1 MVCDSSALI
10 SLTDSCFVHALYFLK
25 KKYKGSFIIPPSVE
39 YECVDHP
46 MRMRMH
52 AIHALR
58 LKRAI
63 AEHVI
68 DVVPLSSQKD
78 VREPSERTDS
88 GAAAPVEAQ
97 EIKWLG
103 NNLFYASGTP
113 IKLIQEGE
121 IEVLALGRQAGVQ
134 NLLVD
139 ERTVRM
145 LVEDPE
151 TLRIHLEDEF
161 HRPITTN
168 EENLSAFSRLTRGFR
183 FFRSSELLL
192 LAYEKGYFADYGA
205 LEKDAI
211 EAALYKL
218 KYAGCAVGF
227 SEIAAYV
234 EKHVR
239 E

>member
-1 MVCDSSALI
+1 MPKLSGQSMVCDSSALI

-25 KKYKGSFIIPPSVE
+25 KKFRGSFLIPPSVE
-39 YECVDHP
+39 YECVEHP
-46 MRMRMH
+46 MKMKMH

-63 AEHVI
+63 A
-68 DVVPLSSQKD
+68 DRVVEVVQLSDQ
-78 VREPSERTDS
+78 RE
-88 GAAAPVEAQ
+88 VQ

-103 NNLFYASGTP
+103 NNLFYTDGTP
-113 IKLIQEGE
+113 IRLIQEGE
-121 IEVLALGRQAGVQ
+121 IEVLALARQAGVQ

-145 LVEDPE
+145 LSEDPE
-151 TLRIHLEDEF
+151 ALRIHLEDEF
-161 HRPITTN
+161 HRRITTN
-168 EENLSAFSRLTRGFR
+168 EENLSAFSRLTKGMR

-192 LAYEKGYFADYGA
+192 LAYEKGYFADYKG
-205 LEKDAI
+205 LEQEAI

-227 SEIAAYV
+227 SEIAEYV
-234 EKHVR
+234 GKHVR

>member
-1 MVCDSSALI
+1 MPKLSGQSMVCDSSALI

-25 KKYKGSFIIPPSVE
+25 KKYRGSFLIPPSVE
-39 YECVDHP
+39 YECVEHP
-46 MRMRMH
+46 MQMRMH

-58 LKRAI
+58 LKRAV
-63 AEHVI
+63 ADGAI
-68 DVVPLSSQKD
+68 DVVPLSDQKE
-78 VREPSERTDS
+78 V
-88 GAAAPVEAQ
+88 Q

-113 IKLIQEGE
+113 IRLIQEGE
-121 IEVLALGRQAGVQ
+121 IEVIALARQAGVQ

-151 TLRIHLEDEF
+151 SLRIHLEDEF
-161 HRPITTN
+161 HRQITTN
-168 EENLSAFSRLTRGFR
+168 EENLSAFTRLTKGMR

-192 LAYEKGYFADYGA
+192 LAYEKGYFADYKE
-205 LEKDAI
+205 LEKDVV

-227 SEIAAYV
+227 SEIAEYV
-234 EKHVR
+234 GRHVR
-239 E
+239 Q